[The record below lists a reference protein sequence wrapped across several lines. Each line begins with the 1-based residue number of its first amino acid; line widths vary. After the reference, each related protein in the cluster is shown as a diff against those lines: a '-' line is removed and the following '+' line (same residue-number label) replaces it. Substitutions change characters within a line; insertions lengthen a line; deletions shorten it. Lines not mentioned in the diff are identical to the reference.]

1 MKKNGEVTVSLKNL
15 SEQTN
20 IHFSIILKSTFELEG
35 ETPIRTGITFY
46 WIRHAFEVDRNSLET
61 KKKYVFYQT
70 TIYFAE
76 KLDLVFGFMKGKQ
89 MDKSKLAK
97 EFAEIII
104 IVALTYKC
112 LSNC

>member
-1 MKKNGEVTVSLKNL
+1 M
-15 SEQTN
+15 
-20 IHFSIILKSTFELEG
+20 F
-35 ETPIRTGITFY
+35 
-46 WIRHAFEVDRNSLET
+46 
-61 KKKYVFYQT
+61 FYQT

-112 LSNC
+112 LSNCW